1 MALRDQFVGDIDSI
15 WMRLY
20 EFATEREFRIGDGH
34 GGFIV
39 FVAPVV
45 WDKDAVRKQ
54 PLVTVHGVFMGD
66 VRCYIAHKYLPRAPL
81 AGEVIY
87 SPATTPW
94 EVIDCTDAESLYEMS
109 LAAYRSQPHK
119 YGAN

>member
-1 MALRDQFVGDIDSI
+1 MALREQFAADIDSI
-15 WMRLY
+15 FMRLH

-39 FVAPVV
+39 FVCPVV

-81 AGEVIY
+81 AGEIIY
-87 SPATTPW
+87 SPANSPW
-94 EVIDCTDAESLYEMS
+94 EVIDCMDAESCYEIS
-109 LAAYRSQPHK
+109 LAAYRSQPSK